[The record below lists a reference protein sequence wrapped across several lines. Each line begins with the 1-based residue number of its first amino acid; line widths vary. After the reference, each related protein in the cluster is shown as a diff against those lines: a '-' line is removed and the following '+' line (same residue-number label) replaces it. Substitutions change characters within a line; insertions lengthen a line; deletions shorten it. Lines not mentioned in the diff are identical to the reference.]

1 MNKLI
6 DNCHVKINHPMAD
19 TISISIGDRA
29 YCGEDSSEIAFFQN
43 NEWVVTA
50 IPEFCT
56 YQVGHV
62 PNNDDDHA
70 DTSVYGWVPNDLLL
84 SFLEKFGVK
93 K

>member
-6 DNCHVKINHPMAD
+6 DNVQVKINHPMAD

-43 NEWVVTA
+43 NDWVVTA
-50 IPEFCT
+50 IPEFCI
-56 YQVGHV
+56 YHDGG
-62 PNNDDDHA
+62 HA